1 MPPAPIEPSGSIKFD
16 DQTFLISYFSDI
28 AQPNSGSVVMP
39 YENTFRVNNN
49 TSLPLSQMIAIFNGT
64 ADLSKFL
71 KLKTHQYSALV
82 PRIRLYRID
91 YDKNANI
98 IGDKEYIFER
108 DYKFDL
114 SNIFEPIKKRNN
126 SGIKRMNWRL
136 AGSNPVTAEKQIEV
150 ELELYF
156 DSISSFSSGD
166 FDEMKKAW
174 LEAVDGYDQ
183 TIFKNF
189 DTETTTKNYWS
200 LLFHPKISEPNETTA
215 LARERYD
222 TNFFRIEANVGW
234 EEVEENVKNQLFPD
248 IDINEEIRKLNYS
261 FFLNLV
267 EHKFNFNEDGSLT
280 LTATYFAQFENAL
293 HNYNYNLL
301 GPLKKALELMKTT
314 AIGDL
319 YGGGSPSGGFIGAV
333 GGAMNPNSDDI
344 VNSLGLDLT
353 DEQKTSF
360 REAIKDLTFSDLEKV
375 NEVINDTEKLN
386 CLIDSEIVG
395 ERTLLPIRA
404 RSEAL
409 TNRDAFAINA
419 SSVIG
424 DKFST
429 ISDAVNDIVNV
440 ASLREKK
447 LFYLELLTTFIS
459 TDKIKTIEITKNSK
473 VQWENWAQG
482 RASKPNFNNNV
493 KYIKPPRTT
502 NTTEEVLLAES
513 VLPNTGDA
521 TMTTQANTLRTAG
534 IEFTGN
540 KKYISYI
547 SLGDIIEGAFVTVKN
562 GLSGVTGVG
571 GFGQTSSNFAR
582 RFNFRTN
589 TRALNELKRN
599 NIICGNISND
609 TKILSISEDQ
619 TDVSYRSGGR
629 NILDIPIDLK
639 LFKLFLIEN
648 IIKPQKDTYSLFSFI
663 KDIVTKL
670 VVGALNGSNL
680 YNSQTQVYADTS
692 LATTIFNLGDAT
704 LGVNPMSILEPII
717 NNNDVSSFQN
727 SIRNC
732 YLNNINSHDD
742 YYTYFLIYDKRFTDF
757 YPNSDIVKDESLG
770 IYHFTVGEDYGLLKS
785 ANFSRTDTPY
795 LKEAKAVGKQTLYLG
810 QFRDRYNVDLT
821 MVGNNIYYAGMM
833 LYIQPSA
840 EAVQTVSI
848 TNPEENPSFSQIT
861 GIGGYYFVEKVDST
875 ISEEGYETKLSCIW
889 QYAGDEK
896 PPETIDGLTAC
907 DFGLSNPAS
916 SQLLSLLI
924 TKLQNDE
931 EQKRKQE
938 AEAEVIR
945 PSVGVGGGGTSVA
958 IAILRDIFGEEE

>member
-1 MPPAPIEPSGSIKFD
+1 MGTSPVEPSGSVKFD
-16 DQTFLISYFSDI
+16 DQTFLISYFEDI
-28 AQPNSGSVVMP
+28 VQHDSGSSPSPIP

-98 IGDKEYIFER
+98 IGDKEYIFEK

-114 SNIFEPIKKRNN
+114 SNVFQPIKKRNN

-174 LEAVDGYDQ
+174 LEAADGYDQ
-183 TIFKNF
+183 TIFKDF

-222 TNFFRIEANVGW
+222 TNFFRIQANVGW

-280 LTATYFAQFENAL
+280 LTATYIAQFENAL

-301 GPLKKALELMKTT
+301 GPLKKALDLMKTIS
-314 AIGDL
+314 IGDL
-319 YGGGSPSGGFIGAV
+319 YGGGSPSGGFIGAA

-344 VNSLGLDLT
+344 VNSLGLVLT
-353 DEQKTSF
+353 DEQKTNF
-360 REAIKDLTFSDLEKV
+360 REAIKNLTFSDLEKV
-375 NEVINDTEKLN
+375 NEVINDTTKLN

-404 RSEAL
+404 RAEAL
-409 TNRDAFAINA
+409 ANRDAFIAANP

-459 TDKIKTIEITKNSK
+459 TDKIKTIKITKNCK
-473 VQWENWAQG
+473 IQWENWVQG
-482 RASKPNFNNNV
+482 RASKPNFISNV
-493 KYIKPPRTT
+493 LYASPTRTS

-513 VLPNTGDA
+513 VLPDTGDI
-521 TMTTQANTLRTAG
+521 TMTTQGDTLRTAG
-534 IEFTGN
+534 VEFTGN
-540 KKYISYI
+540 EKYINYI
-547 SLGDIIEGAFVTVKN
+547 SLGDIIEGAFQTVKN

-571 GFGQTSSNFAR
+571 GFGQTNSNFAR

-589 TRALNELKRN
+589 TRALTELKRN

-609 TKILSISEDQ
+609 TKILSISDDS
-619 TDVSYRSGGR
+619 TDTSYGSGGR
-629 NILDIPIDLK
+629 NLLDIPIDLK

-648 IIKPQKDTYSLFSFI
+648 VIKPQKDTYSLFSFI

-692 LATTIFNLGDAT
+692 LATTTFNLGDAT

-727 SIRNC
+727 SIKNC

-742 YYTYFLIYDKRFTDF
+742 YYTYFLIYDKKFTDF

-785 ANFSRTDTPY
+785 ANFSRIDTPY

-821 MVGNNIYYAGMM
+821 MVGNNIYYPGMM

-924 TKLQNDE
+924 TKLQNDAKLKE
-931 EQKRKQE
+931 EC
-938 AEAEVIR
+938 AE
-945 PSVGVGGGGTSVA
+945 SKTCDDLLGG
-958 IAILRDIFGEEE
+958 IF